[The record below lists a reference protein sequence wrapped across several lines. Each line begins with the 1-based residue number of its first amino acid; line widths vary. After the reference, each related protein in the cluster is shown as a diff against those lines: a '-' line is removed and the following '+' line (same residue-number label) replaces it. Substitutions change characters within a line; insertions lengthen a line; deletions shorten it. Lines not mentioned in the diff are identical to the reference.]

1 MYDIEIGIDEDVYV
15 SGDEWGDDLVDSQ
28 VIGFSFGKLVKGIGK
43 AAKSVV
49 KVAKKAAPF
58 TMMGAPI
65 ALALDTKGTVKT
77 YGQALKVAKPIIK
90 SPITKAAVT
99 GLAVAFPAVGVPAA
113 GALAAANLALD
124 KVQAGVATAKTV
136 NANLSKLKNL
146 GRSGDPKAQ
155 VAVNAMQ
162 VAMAARKAASL
173 GRPAPKPIALPGRGS
188 FSITPNVAVQ
198 QRSRLIPAAAARA
211 PQSLYAPTQSPAA
224 VAARLAAGGSVLG
237 QRALSAVNAGQSVGV
252 PNGVVVVPG
261 QAPIR
266 GRRVW
271 VGKPPAGVS
280 AAPIQGAHAVTQRG
294 YVFSGQSV
302 YVA

>member
-1 MYDIEIGIDEDVYV
+1 MYDIEIGIDEDVYI
-15 SGDEWGDDLVDSQ
+15 SGDWGDDMVDSQ
-28 VIGFSFGKLVKGIGK
+28 LVGFSFGKLVKGIGK
-43 AAKSVV
+43 AAKGAV
-49 KVAKKAAPF
+49 KVVTKAAPF
-58 TMMGAPI
+58 HAMAAPV
-65 ALALDTKGTVKT
+65 ALAIAPKATLKS
-77 YGQALKVAKPIIK
+77 YGQALKIAKPIIK

-99 GLAVAFPAVGVPAA
+99 GLAVAFPAVGIPAA

-146 GRSGDPKAQ
+146 GRAGDPKAQ

-162 VAMAARKAASL
+162 VAMAARKAMSM
-173 GRPAPKPIALPGRGS
+173 GRPAPKPVALPGRGS

-198 QRSRLIPAAAARA
+198 QRSRLVPVAAARA
-211 PQSLYAPTQSPAA
+211 PQSLYAPTQSPAS
-224 VAARLAAGGSVLG
+224 VAARLAAGGSALG
-237 QRALSAVNAGQSVGV
+237 QRALSAVSSGQSVGV
-252 PNGVVVVPG
+252 PEGVVVVPG

-271 VGKPPAGVS
+271 VGRAPAGVS
-280 AAPIQGAHAVTQRG
+280 AAPIQGAHAVTKRG
-294 YVFSGQSV
+294 YVFSGQSI